1 MQVAKK
7 IFIILLLPLV
17 LIGGTNYLLDPDYTL
32 RRDYIPK
39 LVEALSNGK
48 MISGPVNINSR
59 LLKKYWI
66 ETLPGNPEVLV
77 LGSSRTLGLSKEA
90 FPGKT
95 FFNASVSNCT
105 FQDMYAFLNLF
116 EKKQK
121 PIMPQTIIICADQW
135 LFGSSFSEKRWLNY
149 RGDFVEMLQTTGDL
163 SASQFPSKW
172 VLQKEWIKEL
182 FSVRY
187 LVRSFRQRGKTETF
201 EICNSIADNKMMFLP
216 SGVRLLPK
224 DVVNASEDEIKQ
236 RATDYFYSSGDEHFN
251 KLSVLQCQLFEDF
264 VNHLKAKKCEVILY
278 IPPYHPET
286 YRLMQQSPKYK
297 GVFKVDDYLL
307 RVAKNYQL
315 KVAGATN
322 PSKLNLS
329 AADFYDGVHLKP
341 EVLED
346 VFKQNQ

>member
-7 IFIILLLPLV
+7 IILILLLPLV
-17 LIGGTNYLLDPDYTL
+17 LIGGINYLIDPDYIL
-32 RRDYIPK
+32 RKDYMST

-48 MISGPVNINSR
+48 MVSGPMNINSR
-59 LLKKYWI
+59 VLKKQWI
-66 ETLPGNPEVLV
+66 DKLPFEPEVTV
-77 LGSSRTLGLSKEA
+77 LGSSRTLGLSEEA

-95 FFNASVSNCT
+95 FFNASVTNCT

-116 EKKQK
+116 EKKQERL
-121 PIMPQTIIICADQW
+121 PETIIVCADQW
-135 LFGSSFSEKRWLNY
+135 LFGNAFVEKRWLNN
-149 RGDFVEMLQTTGDL
+149 RVDFVEMLQKTSDL
-163 SASQFPSKW
+163 SERQFPSKW
-172 VLQKEWIKEL
+172 ELQKEWIKEL

-187 LVRSFRQRGKTETF
+187 LVRSLRQRGKTETF
-201 EICNSIADNKMMFLP
+201 QICNSIADNKMMFLP

-224 DVVNASEDEIKQ
+224 DVVNASEDEMKQ
-236 RATDYFYSSGDEHFN
+236 RATNYFYSSGDEHFN
-251 KLSVLQCQLFEDF
+251 ELSVLQCQLFEDL
-264 VNHLKAKKCEVILY
+264 VNYLKSHKCEVIIY

-286 YRLMQQSPKYK
+286 YRLMQQSPQCK
-297 GVFKVDDYLL
+297 GLFKVDDYLL

-322 PSKLNLS
+322 RNKLNLS

-346 VFKQNQ
+346 IFKQNQ